1 MTATAIPT
9 REQIPVEETWNT
21 ADLYASEALWEA
33 AFATLRSRSET
44 VAARRGTSGESAA
57 SLAALLDEQAALNE
71 EIERLYIYAMLR
83 RDENTAAPSALERYE
98 RIATLATEI
107 GEALA
112 FVSPEILAIPQETL
126 LGWLDDPQLA
136 QHRHNLADLDRNRP
150 HVRSSEIES
159 LLAATYELARAPE
172 SAFTALDNADLKFGS
187 IRDAEGNETELT
199 KGRIARILQGRDRAA
214 RRTVMEQ
221 RGAVYLAHQ
230 HTTAALYAAA
240 VRKDVFYART
250 RGHATAREAE
260 LFGSNIPVAVY
271 DSLIAAV
278 HNALPSLTRYLDLR
292 RRVLDV
298 PQLAPYDMA
307 VPLAELP
314 GGELTYR
321 EAIATTLG
329 GLTPLGDRYLGDL
342 RAGLERGRWV
352 DVHETV
358 NKRGGGYNIG
368 PYGAHPYIL
377 LNWNGTRSDLY
388 TLAHEA
394 GHAMH
399 SFYSSATQPFSTAG
413 YTIFVAEVASTVNEM
428 LLTWHLLKQARD
440 DAERFAVLGQF
451 LDDVYST
458 LIMQTLYAEFE
469 LWTHTEIESGAA
481 LTAENLTAA
490 WARLYSLY
498 HPTVESLDA
507 ARIGWSRIPHFYR
520 GFYVY
525 QYATGLSAAITLA
538 SRLRDE
544 DPAAVERYLH
554 LLTRGGA
561 DYSIALLRE
570 AGVDMTT
577 PEPVAAALSE
587 FVARTDEA
595 TAIFDTGVIPTH
607 GAS

>member
-1 MTATAIPT
+1 MTATTIPT
-9 REQIPVEETWNT
+9 REQVPLEETWNT

-44 VAARRGTSGESAA
+44 IAARRGTSGESAEA
-57 SLAALLDEQAALNE
+57 LATLLDEQATLNE

-83 RDENTAAPSALERYE
+83 RDENTADPSALERYE

-112 FVSPEILAIPQETL
+112 FVSPEILALPQETL
-126 LGWLDDPQLA
+126 LGWLDDPRLA

-150 HVRSSEIES
+150 HVRSAEIEA
-159 LLAATYELARAPE
+159 LLAATYEIARAPE

-187 IRDAEGNETELT
+187 IRDGAGNETELT
-199 KGRIARILQGRDRAA
+199 KGRIARILQGRDRDA
-214 RRTVMEQ
+214 RRKAMEQ

-230 HTTAALYAAA
+230 HTTASLYASA

-271 DSLIAAV
+271 DSLITAV
-278 HNALPSLTRYLDLR
+278 HDALPSLTRYLDLR

-321 EAIATTLG
+321 EAITTTLE
-329 GLTPLGDRYLGDL
+329 GLTPLGSRYLGDL
-342 RAGLERGRWV
+342 REGLERGRWV
-352 DVHETV
+352 DVHETA

-368 PYGAHPYIL
+368 AYNAHPYIL

-399 SFYSSATQPFSTAG
+399 SFYSSATQPFTTAG

-440 DAERFAVLGQF
+440 EAERFAVLGQF
-451 LDDVYST
+451 LDDVYTT
-458 LIMQTLYAEFE
+458 LITQTLYAEFE
-469 LWTHTEIESGAA
+469 LWSHSEIESGAA

-490 WARLYSLY
+490 WSRLYSLY
-498 HPTVESLDA
+498 HPTVELIDA
-507 ARIGWSRIPHFYR
+507 TRIGWSRIPHFYR

-544 DPAAVERYLH
+544 DPVAVERYLH

-561 DYSIALLRE
+561 DYSIELLKE

-577 PEPVAAALSE
+577 PQPVAAALAE

-607 GAS
+607 SAS